1 MRELP
6 WMLSVAACVVL
17 GTAWLFSIAEQKRD
31 LMICRSSVA
40 SIQSDVAL
48 RAEIA
53 ELERRL
59 EAAR

>member
-1 MRELP
+1 
-6 WMLSVAACVVL
+6 MLSVAACMVL
-17 GTAWLFSIAEQKRD
+17 GTAWLFAIAEQKRD
-31 LMICRSSVA
+31 LVICRSSVA
-40 SIQSDVAL
+40 SMQSEGAL